1 MKKTILFSLC
11 LFVFT
16 SIAVAQN
23 QERLSVHYF
32 DVPDQLVEE
41 FLAFNKTRNQML
53 EDAGF
58 GKDFYKLYRVTD
70 GDQAGQYRY
79 FMISQYTSDKH
90 YEMTHNVSEAYQKL
104 NDSFWDSELGTIFTM
119 DDKGHIYRKVYRI
132 ED

>member
-1 MKKTILFSLC
+1 MKKTTLFSMC
-11 LFVFT
+11 LLAFV
-16 SIAVAQN
+16 SIVFAQN

-32 DVPDQLVEE
+32 DVPDELVEE
-41 FLAFNKTRNQML
+41 FLAFNKTRNLML
-53 EDAGF
+53 QEAGF
-58 GKDFYKLYRVTD
+58 GKDFYKLYRVTAND
-70 GDQAGQYRY
+70 EASQYRY

-104 NDSFWDSELGTIFTM
+104 NDSFWDSELGNIFTM

>member
-1 MKKTILFSLC
+1 MKKTTLFSLC
-11 LFVFT
+11 LFIFT
-16 SIAVAQN
+16 SIAIAQN

-32 DVPDQLVEE
+32 DVPEQLVEE
-41 FLAFNKTRNQML
+41 FVAFNKTRNQML

-58 GKDFYKLYRVTD
+58 GKDFYKLCKKNDLQVE
-70 GDQAGQYRY
+70 

-104 NDSFWDSELGTIFTM
+104 NDSFWDSELGKIFTM